1 MGRGLRSSRLAAG
14 SGLELTRDFDV
25 EGNQAASAIPPRPR
39 AATAV
44 EYSMVAAGVGL
55 AVAAIV
61 MSLGSMLKITFYDKL
76 LGLM

>member
-1 MGRGLRSSRLAAG
+1 MSSATRLLRQFLLDLA
-14 SGLELTRDFDV
+14 LR
-25 EGNQAASAIPPRPR
+25 PPSNIR
-39 AATAV
+39 
-44 EYSMVAAGVGL
+44 VAAGVGL